1 MIKTTYL
8 FKTLTVLA
16 LSVIA
21 FSSCDKDDDPE
32 PIVVNEDYEVV
43 VKFEGIEK
51 ADTTITF
58 AWNEDKDDKDAILEK
73 LGDLDVEGYEWVF
86 ENNVVTYSVKMLK
99 VTFDFGGIREN
110 VEVEVEYGKSAVA
123 PSDVEVEGYTF
134 DGWNGKF
141 ENVTSDNVVYA
152 KYVAVTLDINGV
164 TYTYTGHKDT
174 YTTKGF
180 EFEGTSNGIKHT
192 YIVVDL
198 NAKDARENLFIVEN
212 GNVVPMTKIYEDD
225 WGVAYMRYPEADT
238 ANAFGYISDGV
249 IETFSPRL

>member
-1 MIKTTYL
+1 MTKTTYL
-8 FKTLTVLA
+8 FKILTVLA
-16 LSVIA
+16 VSVIA

-86 ENNVVTYSVKMLK
+86 DNNVVTYSVKMFK
-99 VTFDFGGIREN
+99 VIFDFGGIREN
-110 VEVEVEYGKSAVA
+110 VEVDVEYGKSAVA

-152 KYVAVTLDINGV
+152 KYTEWGFEIEKIETGARITPNSDNDYFVMTFNKTAYDSKCCTDGVVDNTKLIEYLVAKEASTFNGV
-164 TYTYTGHKDT
+164 HEQSISKYDGKITFAVYVKQND
-174 YTTKGF
+174 
-180 EFEGTSNGIKHT
+180 EGN
-192 YIVVDL
+192 
-198 NAKDARENLFIVEN
+198 
-212 GNVVPMTKIYEDD
+212 YE
-225 WGVAYMRYPEADT
+225 
-238 ANAFGYISDGV
+238 V
-249 IETFSPRL
+249 IGKVKEMVW